1 MILVANY
8 INKDQDKIGQMAA
21 EFMRD
26 LASHGVPVVETGNNG
41 LNITTPHCYITF
53 VTDSDKLLG
62 RRFDV
67 IFVPVPLP
75 IKVGCLKEYGRA
87 MHESNL
93 LDYILMCEDI

>member
-26 LASHGVPVVETGNNG
+26 LASHGVPIVETGNNG

-53 VTDSDKLLG
+53 VTNVQVLRG
-62 RRFDV
+62 RRFDE
-67 IFVPVPLP
+67 IFGPVPND
-75 IKVGCLKEYGRA
+75 IKTGCVMRPYRPFIGTLLEYVLMKEG
-87 MHESNL
+87 M
-93 LDYILMCEDI
+93 